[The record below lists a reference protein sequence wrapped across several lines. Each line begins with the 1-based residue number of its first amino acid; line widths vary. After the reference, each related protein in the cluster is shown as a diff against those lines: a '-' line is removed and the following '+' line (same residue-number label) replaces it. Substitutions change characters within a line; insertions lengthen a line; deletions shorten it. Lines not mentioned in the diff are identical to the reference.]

1 MSDGYITSKQLSGK
15 EANTGVARTEA
26 KSAHEKKENVLKL
39 AKQMAEQMVKEE
51 REKKESNIK
60 KEKRKKEKKIK
71 KKKKEPDTNVFFD
84 WRSSNEG
91 DWVVSDAVSYTHLTL
106 PTNREV

>member
-26 KSAHEKKENVLKL
+26 KAAYAKREEVHKL
-39 AKQMAEQMVKEE
+39 ATQMAEEIVKEE

-60 KEKRKKEKKIK
+60 KEKRKKKTVAAK
-71 KKKKEPDTNVFFD
+71 
-84 WRSSNEG
+84 SSK
-91 DWVVSDAVSYTHLTL
+91 
-106 PTNREV
+106 

>member
-60 KEKRKKEKKIK
+60 KEKRKKKTVAASKK
-71 KKKKEPDTNVFFD
+71 
-84 WRSSNEG
+84 
-91 DWVVSDAVSYTHLTL
+91 
-106 PTNREV
+106 

>member
-26 KSAHEKKENVLKL
+26 KAAYSKRDEIQKL
-39 AKQMAEQMVKEE
+39 AMQMAEQIVKEE

-60 KEKRKKEKKIK
+60 KEKRKKKTVAANKNK
-71 KKKKEPDTNVFFD
+71 
-84 WRSSNEG
+84 
-91 DWVVSDAVSYTHLTL
+91 
-106 PTNREV
+106 